1 MWVCEMRAFITSTV
15 TVTVVACLAFM
26 LLNPILFS
34 EIHSDFTGDEVFLP
48 ENGRYDF
55 NLFSLRTTNCS
66 NFTAKIV
73 KVGHTKLVGGDSY
86 SINVLEYD
94 NMLDFEVR
102 GFQKEIEAEMK
113 SPYRIVDGVKVYEAN
128 FILFKRYGSYVQKDD
143 LELFITSGSPNETA
157 YMVNSLKIV

>member
-1 MWVCEMRAFITSTV
+1 MWVSEMRAFIASTV

-26 LLNPILFS
+26 LLNPVLFS

-55 NLFSLRTTNCS
+55 KLFSISTTNCS

-73 KVGHTKLVGGDSY
+73 KVGHTKLIGGDSY

-94 NMLDFEVR
+94 KMLDFEVR

-113 SPYRIVDGVKVYEAN
+113 KPYKIVDGVKVYEEN
-128 FILFKRYGSYVQKDD
+128 FILFKRYGSYVQKDNM
-143 LELFITSGSPNETA
+143 ELFITSDNPNETA